1 MMKTTKPESK
11 YRAPA
16 LEKGLDI
23 LELLSSTDIPLTMP
37 RIAAKLN
44 RSKGEIFRMTTV
56 LESRGYIERLNGT
69 ESFIVTNRLFE
80 LGMQNPV
87 KRNLIE
93 VAGPPMHELAES
105 IDQSCHLAV
114 ASGDQIVVVYGA
126 EATGYISFS
135 VRIGHRLP
143 LLESASGRTLL
154 AFQESNTQEDWL
166 KLEHNKAR
174 RAAYRKRV
182 SVIQQ
187 RGYEEAASEVVNG
200 ILDISA
206 PVFDGQ
212 SKGPIA
218 SLTMPLMKHLKLKE
232 EQRAAV
238 HAVRQTARE
247 ISRQLSVGYETDRD
261 IAG

>member
-1 MMKTTKPESK
+1 MMKTTRPDTK

-23 LELLSSTDIPLTMP
+23 LELLSASEIPLAMP
-37 RIAAKLN
+37 RIAAELN
-44 RSKGEIFRMTTV
+44 RSKGEIFRMTAV
-56 LESRGYIERLNGT
+56 LENRGYIERVNGT
-69 ESFIVTNRLFE
+69 ENFSITNRLFA
-80 LGMQNPV
+80 LGMQNPA

-93 VAGPPMHELAES
+93 AAGPAMRELAER

-114 ASGDQIVVVYGA
+114 VSGDQIVVIHGA
-126 EATGYISFS
+126 EAASYVSFS

-154 AFQESNTQEDWL
+154 AFQESDTQEDWL
-166 KLEHNKAR
+166 KLEPDKTR
-174 RAAYRKRV
+174 RAAYRRRV
-182 SVIQQ
+182 TLIQQ

-206 PVFDGQ
+206 PIFDGQ
-212 SKGPIA
+212 SRGPIA

-238 HAVRQTARE
+238 EAVRQTARA
-247 ISRQLSVGYETDRD
+247 ISRELCAGYDEEDE
-261 IAG
+261 IGG